1 MTPAPDVSEGRR
13 TEILNAAVQV
23 FLRYGYRKTSMDEV
37 AHAAGLSRPGLY
49 LYFSAKELLFREAV
63 THLVHQCLLGA
74 HQALADNTQPLT
86 ARLVNAFSAMH
97 GQYVG
102 DGVSAQHMEELIQT
116 GTQLAGD
123 TIEAHNRLFREAL
136 IQALEEGVMA
146 DATLAPGAS
155 VADVAEMLEAISAG
169 LKHRV
174 GSLPEYLE
182 RMRTATRVLVPVA
195 CDR

>member
-63 THLVHQCLLGA
+63 THLVHQGLVNA
-74 HQALADNTQPLT
+74 RQALVRADQPLNT
-86 ARLVNAFSAMH
+86 RLVNAFAAVH

-102 DGVSAQHMEELIQT
+102 DGVAAQHMEELIHT

-123 TIEAHNRLFREAL
+123 TLVEHDRLFREAL
-136 IQALEEGVMA
+136 IQALEAGVMA
-146 DATLAPGAS
+146 GAPLAPGAS
-155 VADVAEMLEAISAG
+155 VADVADMLEAISAG

-182 RMRTATRVLVPVA
+182 RMQNAIRILVPVV
-195 CDR
+195 CDG